1 MSIEVIS
8 VEAPQRTPPSAAML
22 GAASVSA
29 PPRMRS
35 PSDVQPA
42 AADFLGL
49 LADANRR
56 RIFLLIMRGERCNCE
71 LAEELGLP
79 QNLVSHHLSK
89 LREAGLLREHRDL
102 HDGRWIHFT
111 VNPVALKTAWDALT
125 AAFGPD
131 SLGSR
136 APGCHQR
143 AERSSAMTPEAT
155 SRLAETSMAVGPP
168 STRQLCK
175 RLPTRDGTVS
185 TSRARSRT

>member
-1 MSIEVIS
+1 VIS

-168 STRQLCK
+168 STRQLCR

>member
-8 VEAPQRTPPSAAML
+8 VEAPHRTPPPAATL
-22 GAASVSA
+22 GAPSVSA
-29 PPRMRS
+29 PRRMRS

-49 LADANRR
+49 LADPARR

-71 LAEELGLP
+71 LAEELDLP
-79 QNLVSHHLSK
+79 QNLVSHHLGK

-111 VNPVALKTAWDALT
+111 VNPVALKTAWDGLT
-125 AAFGPD
+125 AAFGLD

-136 APGCHQR
+136 APACHQR
-143 AERSSAMTPEAT
+143 AERS
-155 SRLAETSMAVGPP
+155 
-168 STRQLCK
+168 
-175 RLPTRDGTVS
+175 
-185 TSRARSRT
+185 

>member
-1 MSIEVIS
+1 
-8 VEAPQRTPPSAAML
+8 
-22 GAASVSA
+22 
-29 PPRMRS
+29 MRS

-71 LAEELGLP
+71 LSEELGLP

>member
-8 VEAPQRTPPSAAML
+8 VEAPHRTAPPAATL

-29 PPRMRS
+29 PRRTRS

-49 LADANRR
+49 LADPTRR

-71 LAEELGLP
+71 LAEELDLP

-89 LREAGLLREHRDL
+89 LREARLVREHRDL

-111 VNPVALKTAWDALT
+111 VNPVALRTAWDALT

-136 APGCHQR
+136 APACHQR
-143 AERSSAMTPEAT
+143 AERSSAMTPEAAC
-155 SRLAETSMAVGPP
+155 RLADASMAVGPP
-168 STRQLCK
+168 
-175 RLPTRDGTVS
+175 
-185 TSRARSRT
+185 

>member
-1 MSIEVIS
+1 
-8 VEAPQRTPPSAAML
+8 
-22 GAASVSA
+22 
-29 PPRMRS
+29 MRS

-56 RIFLLIMRGERCNCE
+56 RIFLLIMRGERFNCE

>member
-8 VEAPQRTPPSAAML
+8 VEAPHRTSPSAAML

-29 PPRMRS
+29 PTRMRS

-49 LADANRR
+49 LADPTRR
-56 RIFLLIMRGERCNCE
+56 QIFLLIMRGERCNCE
-71 LAEELGLP
+71 LAEELDLP

-136 APGCHQR
+136 APVCHQR

-155 SRLAETSMAVGPP
+155 PRLADTSMAIGPP
-168 STRQLCK
+168 
-175 RLPTRDGTVS
+175 
-185 TSRARSRT
+185 